1 MMSAIKE
8 EEESK
13 LYGESSLIEE
23 MNVSR
28 IEGGGG
34 VIGEKFPTDYD

>member
-13 LYGESSLIEE
+13 LYGDSSFID
-23 MNVSR
+23 NINDSR
-28 IEGGGG
+28 NSYPI
-34 VIGEKFPTDYD
+34 IS

>member
-13 LYGESSLIEE
+13 LYDCSLGEDI
-23 MNVSR
+23 NVSR

-34 VIGEKFPTDYD
+34 TIGYD